1 MEGVSSKRIEELFSD
16 MRRRYIEDR
25 ERLREK
31 LAKEGK
37 KLLFVHELCECTEK
51 RKMRL
56 KFPDIERATAYNPR
70 FALGQLVE
78 EALKHRFQNKNE
90 NAYMKELKTN
100 DGGYVISGVIDVIDP
115 ETKTPVEIKYQTS
128 LQKSPQEHH
137 ILQMRTYLW
146 LLNARRGEIVYI
158 SPEGLKTYSVGE
170 PLTDEEV
177 IALIKEEKTPRWPE
191 WECQYCQYRQFC
203 NKANY
208 KNKKHFSV
216 L

>member
-1 MEGVSSKRIEELFSD
+1 
-16 MRRRYIEDR
+16 
-25 ERLREK
+25 
-31 LAKEGK
+31 
-37 KLLFVHELCECTEK
+37 
-51 RKMRL
+51 
-56 KFPDIERATAYNPR
+56 
-70 FALGQLVE
+70 
-78 EALKHRFQNKNE
+78 
-90 NAYMKELKTN
+90 
-100 DGGYVISGVIDVIDP
+100 
-115 ETKTPVEIKYQTS
+115 
-128 LQKSPQEHH
+128 
-137 ILQMRTYLW
+137 MRTYLW

>member
-16 MRRRYIEDR
+16 MRRKYIEDR

-56 KFPDIERATAYNPR
+56 RFPDIERATAYNPR

-78 EALKHRFQNKNE
+78 EALKHRFQNEGE
-90 NAYMKELKTN
+90 NIYMKELKMN
-100 DGGYVISGVIDVIDP
+100 DGSYVISGMIDIIDL
-115 ETKTPVEIKYQTS
+115 ETKTPIEIKYQTS

-137 ILQMRTYLW
+137 ILQVKAYLW
-146 LLNARRGEIVYI
+146 LLNTKQGEIVYV
-158 SPEGLKTYSVGE
+158 SPEGIKTYIVSE

-177 IALIKEEKTPRWPE
+177 KALIKDGKAPRWIE
-191 WECQYCQYRQFC
+191 WECFYCPYQQFC
-203 NKANY
+203 NKSDCGY
-208 KNKKHFSV
+208 RKTK
-216 L
+216 

>member
-25 ERLREK
+25 ERLRGK

-56 KFPDIERATAYNPR
+56 RFPDIEKATAYNPR

-78 EALKHRFQNKNE
+78 EALKHRFQNEGE
-90 NAYMKELKTN
+90 NIYMKELKIN
-100 DGGYVISGVIDVIDP
+100 DGSYVISGMIDIIDP
-115 ETKTPVEIKYQTS
+115 ETKTPIEIKYQTM
-128 LQKSPQEHH
+128 LQKSPHEHH
-137 ILQMRTYLW
+137 VLQMKAYLW
-146 LLNARRGEIVYI
+146 LLNTKQGEIVYV
-158 SPEGLKTYSVGE
+158 SPEGIKAYIVSE

-177 IALIKEEKTPRWPE
+177 KALIKEEKAPKWPE
-191 WECQYCQYRQFC
+191 WECQYCPYQQFC
-203 NKANY
+203 SKANH
-208 KNKKHFSV
+208 KNRKGSF
-216 L
+216 